1 MAALVDLLGLRHVCH
16 TLVPFRNDIEL
27 FLLALYFAVV
37 SGRPNALPA
46 LLTALALHLL
56 RGEARWQLLALYGG
70 ILAIAGGGAWWGS
83 SGVLAYL
90 PAVTTLLTAWVV
102 PMVPSIAPEAL
113 PPTAS
118 TIPAHVVGVQ
128 EVFLLDE
135 DDGED
140 QEKEKEGGGRGMWL
154 RCYYP
159 TTRPALAQAAH
170 AVTLANDAGWGFNAA
185 AGTFAVAALLL
196 LVLLGSPT
204 QGPSD
209 VDTDM
214 NVGVR
219 AAWGWL
225 ALLVAGH
232 GVGGVLGLWAD
243 HPCAST
249 YLADRPSRVRHP
261 PQYTLRD
268 LFVTSDHGIRVHTRP
283 SRWRGGW
290 RPSARSA
297 ACSSRTCCSCP

>member
-1 MAALVDLLGLRHVCH
+1 MDMGSSGRAPDRAPRALMAALVDLLGLRYVCH
-16 TLVPFRNDIEL
+16 TLCPFRNDVEL
-27 FLLALYFAVV
+27 FLLGLYLAVV
-37 SGRPNALPA
+37 SGRLNALPA

-70 ILAIAGGGAWWGS
+70 ILTTAGGGPWWGS

-90 PAVTTLLTAWVV
+90 PAVATLLTAWVV

-118 TIPAHVVGVQ
+118 TVPAHVVGVQ
-128 EVFLLDE
+128 EVFLLEEADE
-135 DDGED
+135 KD
-140 QEKEKEGGGRGMWL
+140 KEKEGGGRGMWL
-154 RCYYP
+154 RFYYP
-159 TTRPALAQAAH
+159 TTRSALEQAAH

-185 AGTFAVAALLL
+185 AGTFAVAALLM

-209 VDTDM
+209 VDTDV
-214 NVGVR
+214 NIW

-249 YLADRPSRVRHP
+249 YLADRPSRVRFYP
-261 PQYTLRD
+261 
-268 LFVTSDHGIRVHTRP
+268 GHTF
-283 SRWRGGW
+283 G
-290 RPSARSA
+290 
-297 ACSSRTCCSCP
+297 SCFCVF

>member
-1 MAALVDLLGLRHVCH
+1 
-16 TLVPFRNDIEL
+16 
-27 FLLALYFAVV
+27 
-37 SGRPNALPA
+37 
-46 LLTALALHLL
+46 
-56 RGEARWQLLALYGG
+56 
-70 ILAIAGGGAWWGS
+70 
-83 SGVLAYL
+83 
-90 PAVTTLLTAWVV
+90 
-102 PMVPSIAPEAL
+102 MVPSIAPEAL

-118 TIPAHVVGVQ
+118 TTPAHVVGVQ

-140 QEKEKEGGGRGMWL
+140 QEKDKEGGGRGMWL

-185 AGTFAVAALLL
+185 AGTFAVATLLL

-209 VDTDM
+209 VDTVV

-249 YLADRPSRVRHP
+249 YLADRPSRVRFFP
-261 PQYTLRD
+261 
-268 LFVTSDHGIRVHTRP
+268 GHTFG
-283 SRWRGGW
+283 SYF
-290 RPSARSA
+290 
-297 ACSSRTCCSCP
+297 CVL